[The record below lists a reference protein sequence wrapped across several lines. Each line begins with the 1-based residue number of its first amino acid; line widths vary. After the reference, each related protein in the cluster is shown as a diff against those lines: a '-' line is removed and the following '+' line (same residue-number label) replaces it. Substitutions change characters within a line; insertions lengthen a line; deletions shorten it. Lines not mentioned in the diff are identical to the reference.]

1 MSLPPPISVRGA
13 REHNLQGVT
22 LDLPR
27 GALIV
32 LSGPS
37 GSGKS
42 SFAWD
47 TLYAEARRRY
57 AETMTGRA
65 RGLLDLRLRPKVESV
80 TGLPPTLGVGQRLE
94 GAIGGAQRVG
104 ELTDLRE
111 LLIVRLCHDGTQRC
125 PTCGDVVRAWRS
137 DELVAALLGL
147 PEGAT
152 VSILAP
158 LLQGVKGGHKALLDG
173 LLAEGYAR
181 ARIDGVVE
189 RLDELGPLDARLP
202 HTIELVID
210 RIRIAPDREE
220 RLYEATRAAWRVGG
234 GRLITLTQTGETVY
248 AESPWCGRCGVSL
261 PRAAPSL
268 FTEDG
273 AGECGACRG
282 TGEAAADGALV
293 ADPRRSIRAG
303 ALPAIQASDRV
314 LRGLTLQAL
323 EALGVP
329 LDTPF
334 GELDEDQRAL
344 VLDGLDEP
352 IVLKSARGD
361 ARSLR
366 FDGVRA
372 LPAARRVAGGPCGV
386 CGGSGLSA
394 VARAITLGGLSLAD
408 LESQAL
414 PQLSRTLV
422 GLPPSEEMAP
432 LHEETLRR
440 LDVLIRCGLGHL
452 SLGRRAG
459 TLSTG
464 ELRRLRLGS
473 VAGGELSG
481 VLYVLDEPSVGLPET
496 ELPGLIAL
504 LLSLRDQNNTVLVVD
519 HHPLLIEA
527 AGWCVDFGPGAGAEG
542 GRVLFEGR
550 PEALRQAPTPTGY
563 ALSGKL
569 PPPVSRKRGPGPGLT
584 LRGARGHNLQ
594 GDPLHVPLGRLGA
607 LYGPTGGG
615 KKSLVFGTLRPALA
629 QTLGL
634 STSPPLPFEAL
645 DGGETITRLVTVE
658 GRAPGGARSLVATWS
673 GLYDSLRDL
682 WAQTREAKAQGLS
695 PGHFSLH
702 VPGGRCETC
711 KGQGL
716 LSLARGPLP
725 DATVPCPA
733 CQGRRFDPPTL
744 TVRYR
749 GLNPHELLEQTVHQ
763 ARAVLAGHPVLDRH
777 LRLLEEVGLGY
788 LRLGQPTASLSG
800 GEAQRLRLARDLTVG
815 AAMGGALYLIDS
827 PSSGLHPVDL
837 GPLLAALQRLVEE
850 GATVVVIDQH
860 PWVRGAAD
868 WSARVEGGRI
878 LVG

>member
-1 MSLPPPISVRGA
+1 MSRPPPISIRGA

-27 GALIV
+27 GELIV

-42 SFAWD
+42 SLAWD

-65 RGLLDLRLRPKVESV
+65 RGSLDLRLRPKVESV
-80 TGLPPTLGVGQRLE
+80 TGLPPTLGVGQRIE
-94 GAIGGAQRVG
+94 GTSGAQRVG

-111 LLIVRLCHDGTQRC
+111 LLIVRLCHDGVQRC
-125 PTCGDVVRAWRS
+125 PTCGDPVRAWRV
-137 DELVAALLGL
+137 DEVVAALMGL

-152 VSILAP
+152 VSVLAP

-189 RLDELGPLDARLP
+189 RLDELGPLDARAP

-210 RIRIAPDREE
+210 RIRVAPDRAE

-234 GRLITLTQTGETVY
+234 GRLIALTQDGETVY
-248 AESPWCGRCGVSL
+248 AESPWCARCGLSL
-261 PRAAPSL
+261 PRAVPTL
-268 FTEDG
+268 FTEGG
-273 AGECGACRG
+273 AGDCPTCRG
-282 TGEAAADGALV
+282 AGEAAAEDALI
-293 ADPRRSIRAG
+293 ADPRRSIRDG

-323 EALGVP
+323 DALGVP
-329 LDTPF
+329 LDLPF

-366 FDGVRA
+366 FEGVRA
-372 LPAARRVAGGPCGV
+372 LPAARRSAGGPCAA

-394 VARAITLGGLSLAD
+394 VARAITLGGLSLAA
-408 LESQAL
+408 LESQPL
-414 PQLSRTLV
+414 RQLTGTLAGFV
-422 GLPPSEEMAP
+422 PSAEMVT
-432 LHEETLRR
+432 LHDETRRR
-440 LDVLIRCGLGHL
+440 LDALMRCGLGHL

-464 ELRRLRLGS
+464 ELRRLRLGA
-473 VAGGELSG
+473 VVGGELSG
-481 VLYVLDEPSVGLPET
+481 VLYVLDEPSVGLPDE
-496 ELPGLIAL
+496 ELPGLIDL
-504 LLSLRDQNNTVLVVD
+504 LRSLRDQNNTVLVVD
-519 HHPLLIEA
+519 HHPALIAA

-542 GRVLFEGR
+542 GRVLFEG
-550 PEALRQAPTPTGY
+550 PPAALGQAPTPTGY
-563 ALSGKL
+563 VRSGQL
-569 PPPVSRKRGPGPGLT
+569 PAPVSRRRGPGPGLT

-615 KKSLVFGTLRPALA
+615 KRSLLFGTLRPALA
-629 QTLGL
+629 QVLGL
-634 STSPPLPFEAL
+634 TTPPPLPFEAL
-645 DGGETITRLVTVE
+645 DGGESITRLVTVE

-682 WAQTREAKAQGLS
+682 WAQTREAKALGLS

-711 KGQGL
+711 KGQGQ

-725 DATVPCPA
+725 DAAVTCPA

-744 TVRYR
+744 TARYR
-749 GLNPHELLEQTVHQ
+749 GLNPHELLEQTVRQ

-827 PSSGLHPVDL
+827 PSSGLHPLDL
-837 GPLLAALQRLVEE
+837 GPLLAALQRLVDE

-868 WSARVEGGRI
+868 WTARLEGGRI
-878 LVG
+878 VG